1 MYYTHSKLDR
11 FLKAQKTSY
20 NNALQEIK
28 DGRKRSHW
36 MWYILPQYKGLGLSE
51 TSQYYSINSL
61 EEAKQFLNHPVLGMR
76 LREISNELLK
86 LQKTDA
92 GAIFG
97 SPDYLKLKSSMTLFA
112 EVDGSGNKIFQKV
125 LDKFY
130 EGQKDIKTLA
140 LLKE

>member
-1 MYYTHSKLDR
+1 MNNSNTVLER
-11 FLKAQKTSY
+11 FLKAQENSY
-20 NNALQEIK
+20 ENALAEIGAGK
-28 DGRKRSHW
+28 KISHW
-36 MWYILPQYKGLGLSE
+36 MWYIFPQYKGLGLSE

-86 LQKTDA
+86 LQETDA
-92 GAIFG
+92 KAIFG
-97 SPDYLKLKSSMTLFA
+97 KPDYLKLKSSMTLFA

-130 EGQKDIKTLA
+130 EGQKDLRTLA
-140 LLKE
+140 FLKA